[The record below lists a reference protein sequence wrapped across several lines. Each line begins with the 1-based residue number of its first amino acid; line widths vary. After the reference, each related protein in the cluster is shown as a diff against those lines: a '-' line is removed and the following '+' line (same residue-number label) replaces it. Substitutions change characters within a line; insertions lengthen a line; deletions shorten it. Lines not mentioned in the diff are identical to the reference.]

1 MRIFYFLFIIL
12 LSTTQYSFAQQQT
25 LLKGMVTEIEVVSD
39 SLNLA
44 YSIYLPPNYTK
55 ATASKVLFV
64 LDPNGDGMRAARL
77 FVSAIAGEEYVVV
90 SNNFK
95 LSKNL
100 DSLDTNAQQ
109 AVTMMR
115 DVFAKVALESGQ
127 VYITGLGSG
136 AKTASALSY
145 VLKNT
150 AGILVIDDIYFAE
163 QYIEQASGNAV
174 IGVVGDSS
182 PSYYQMANHFNM
194 MKSLNNYNE
203 LYTYSDTGA
212 WPSANFLGILI
223 NRLNHFQTDRFNLQ
237 VADSIWQRNYNSDLE
252 ALDKLV
258 LKGEY
263 LTAYDLSQDLK
274 SDYRGNVSLDKLK
287 DFYKDLRRT
296 DAYKT
301 AKRANRSGNLQE
313 LLLLED
319 IQYFLDEDITLANF
333 ENLGYWDSR
342 ISNFKNSA
350 DNATMANEQKVAHRM
365 LGYISYTIEDFLTLN
380 KVGLIPQRIFGNV
393 LATMLDARDYQAY
406 LNIISLSAQ
415 DDDDNTAYFYLEELL
430 KQGFTD
436 YESLYAIPETTTLK
450 IKPTYNQI
458 IANYLGK
465 SKF

>member
-12 LSTTQYSFAQQQT
+12 LSTTQYSFAQKQT

-55 ATASKVLFV
+55 ATASKALFV

-182 PSYYQMANHFNM
+182 PSY
-194 MKSLNNYNE
+194 
-203 LYTYSDTGA
+203 
-212 WPSANFLGILI
+212 
-223 NRLNHFQTDRFNLQ
+223 
-237 VADSIWQRNYNSDLE
+237 
-252 ALDKLV
+252 
-258 LKGEY
+258 
-263 LTAYDLSQDLK
+263 
-274 SDYRGNVSLDKLK
+274 
-287 DFYKDLRRT
+287 
-296 DAYKT
+296 
-301 AKRANRSGNLQE
+301 
-313 LLLLED
+313 
-319 IQYFLDEDITLANF
+319 
-333 ENLGYWDSR
+333 
-342 ISNFKNSA
+342 
-350 DNATMANEQKVAHRM
+350 
-365 LGYISYTIEDFLTLN
+365 
-380 KVGLIPQRIFGNV
+380 
-393 LATMLDARDYQAY
+393 
-406 LNIISLSAQ
+406 
-415 DDDDNTAYFYLEELL
+415 
-430 KQGFTD
+430 
-436 YESLYAIPETTTLK
+436 
-450 IKPTYNQI
+450 
-458 IANYLGK
+458 
-465 SKF
+465 